1 MSNWIIKSGSLHGVV
16 LLKAF
21 REMIKG
27 PALITH
33 LEKPSWKSERGRE
46 FGKF

>member
-1 MSNWIIKSGSLHGVV
+1 MSDCIIKSVSLHGVV

-21 REMIKG
+21 GEMIKG
-27 PALITH
+27 PALIAH
-33 LEKPSWKSERGRE
+33 LEKLCWKSERGRE